1 MTEGKAFH
9 AILGAFLLL
18 AVSIGATGEIRA
30 QTSPQEAAKF
40 VQALGSEAALLQSA
54 VRSEGP
60 EKRRS
65 VLRDLVR
72 RGFNLELTS
81 QFVLG
86 KYWNRAT
93 ARQRAEFQD
102 LFTEYLLDSYAR
114 RIGSYQAETLD
125 IVASHPVGAQD
136 VLVETSVTGDDG
148 TTNPIWRVRAE
159 DGIYKIIDV
168 SIDGVSLALTQR
180 REFAAVINRR
190 GLDGLLDML
199 RQKLA
204 AQAKAAQ
211 AETTGAETPGAE
223 TTGGDFLSSLFASI
237 LASPNANRIGLLLA
251 LR

>member
-1 MTEGKAFH
+1 MTAGKAFH
-9 AILGAFLLL
+9 AMLGAFLLL
-18 AVSIGATGEIRA
+18 AVSIGASGEIQA

-40 VQALGSEAALLQSA
+40 VQALGSEAVLLQSA
-54 VRSEGP
+54 VGSEGP
-60 EKRRS
+60 EKRLI

-86 KYWNRAT
+86 KYWHRAT
-93 ARQRAEFQD
+93 ARQRSEFQD
-102 LFTEYLLDSYAR
+102 LFTEYLLNSYAR
-114 RIGSYQAETLD
+114 RIGSYRAETLD
-125 IVASHPVGAQD
+125 IVASHPVGTQD

-148 TTNPIWRVRAE
+148 TTNPIWRVRAQ
-159 DGIYKIIDV
+159 DGIYQIIDV

-180 REFAAVINRR
+180 REFASVINRR

-199 RQKLA
+199 RRKLA

-211 AETTGAETPGAE
+211 AETPETPE
-223 TTGGDFLSSLFASI
+223 GDFLTSLFASI
-237 LASPNANRIGLLLA
+237 LASPNASQIGLLLA

>member
-9 AILGAFLLL
+9 GILGAFLLL
-18 AVSIGATGEIRA
+18 AVSIGTTGEIQA
-30 QTSPQEAAKF
+30 QTSPQEAARF
-40 VQALGSEAALLQSA
+40 VQALGSEAVLLQSA
-54 VRSEGP
+54 VRSEPP
-60 EKRRS
+60 ETRTA

-86 KYWNRAT
+86 KFWHRAT
-93 ARQRAEFQD
+93 ARQRTEFQD
-102 LFTEYLLDSYAR
+102 LFTEYLLNSYAR
-114 RIGSYQAETLD
+114 RIGSYHAETLD
-125 IVASHPVGAQD
+125 IVASHPVGSKD

-148 TTNPIWRVRAE
+148 ATNPIWRVRAQ
-159 DGIYKIIDV
+159 DGVYKIIDV

-180 REFAAVINRR
+180 REFAAVINRQ

-211 AETTGAETPGAE
+211 AETTG
-223 TTGGDFLSSLFASI
+223 GDLMSSLLASI

>member
-18 AVSIGATGEIRA
+18 AVSFGNIGETQA

-40 VQALGSEAALLQSA
+40 VQTLGSEAVLLQSA
-54 VRSEGP
+54 ARSSGP
-60 EKRRS
+60 EERTAL
-65 VLRDLVR
+65 LRGLVR

-93 ARQRAEFQD
+93 AAQRAEFQD
-102 LFTEYLLDSYAR
+102 LFTEYLLNSYAR
-114 RIGSYQAETLD
+114 HIGSYHAETLN

-136 VLVETSVTGDDG
+136 VLVETSVTSDDG
-148 TTNPIWRVRAE
+148 ASNPIWRVRAE

-180 REFAAVINRR
+180 REFATVINRQ

-204 AQAKAAQ
+204 AQAKASQ
-211 AETTGAETPGAE
+211 ATGTETSES
-223 TTGGDFLSSLFASI
+223 DLLSSLFASL
-237 LASPNANRIGLLLA
+237 LASPNASQIGLLLA